1 MGICQTA
8 PFRASA
14 LQLHY
19 FCGMHRLLFAERG
32 DLGVWESWCNL
43 SSMLVL
49 VLVMFTIVDVFHLIV
64 VPAFDM
70 QSMTF
75 SCHDECA
82 AEYVGRLW

>member
-19 FCGMHRLLFAERG
+19 IVGYKKQIPDCFLQNEEI
-32 DLGVWESWCNL
+32 WNSWCNL

-49 VLVMFTIVDVFHLIV
+49 FTIVDVFHLIV

-70 QSMTF
+70 HSMRF
-75 SCHDECA
+75 SCPDERA